1 MSMPNIAIVD
11 HLDCFAERFEGV
23 DLHAKRV
30 NKAEFEECT
39 FVSCDFSETFFYA
52 CRFIDCHF
60 ENCNLSVMKLTDT
73 KFSNTAFTSCKMNGI
88 DWCMANWKSLLNP
101 LPLKFDECIV
111 DDSNF
116 FGLFMEGLVMKACR
130 AKEVDFRSALLSHA
144 NFAGTDFKG
153 ALFHQTHLEN
163 ANFTDAI
170 NTRIDLRTN
179 HLKGAI
185 FSRFEALGLLEGVG
199 IVLVD

>member
-1 MSMPNIAIVD
+1 MSNITIAD
-11 HLDCFAERFEGV
+11 NLDCFAERFEGV
-23 DLHAKRV
+23 DLHGKRI

-39 FVSCDFSETFFYA
+39 FVSCNFSETFFSS

-60 ENCNLSVMKLTDT
+60 ENCNLSVMKLTDAKISHT
-73 KFSNTAFTSCKMNGI
+73 EFLSCKMNGI

-101 LPLKFDECIV
+101 LPLKFTECIL

-116 FGLFMEGLVMKACR
+116 FGLDMQGLVMKECR
-130 AKEVDFRSALLSHA
+130 AKEVDFRSALLQNADFSS
-144 NFAGTDFKG
+144 TEFKG
-153 ALFHQTHLEN
+153 ALFDKTHLEN
-163 ANFTDAI
+163 ANFTNAS
-170 NTRIDLRTN
+170 NTQIDVRAN

-185 FSRFEALGLLEGVG
+185 FSRFEALSLLEALG